1 MKLSVVIVNYNV
13 KHFLKQCLMSVQKAS
28 KSLETEVFVVD
39 NNSADGSVEM
49 VQKEFPW
56 VKLIANKKNVGFS
69 KANNQAIRQAKGEYV
84 LLLNPDT
91 FVEEN
96 TFTLVTGYMDSHPEV
111 GGLGVK
117 MIDGN
122 GDFLPESKRGLPTP
136 MVAFYKMF
144 GLSKLFSK
152 SKRFNRYYLGHL
164 DKDEINPVEIL
175 SGAFMLLRKSVLD
188 KIGLLDE
195 TFFMYGE
202 DIDLSYRILKA
213 GYQNVYF
220 PKTKIVHYKGESTKR
235 GSLNYVVTFYK
246 AMKIFV
252 DKHFASSGY
261 AKLFKTLINFAIIF
275 RAFIAILG
283 RIFKRTILPLL
294 DTTFI
299 YAGYLLVLVPYWE
312 RFYLHGHYPE
322 FYLYVVLPAYTLM
335 WQLFLFFN
343 GAYDNPISLKNTLKG
358 VLWGTLF
365 ILIMYSLVSEQYRF
379 SRALILIGAVWVGT
393 VTIALRW
400 GIGKLKWFDYRIA
413 EEIKKR
419 IAVVSAPEEYGK
431 IKKLL
436 VSLNLP
442 VDFIGHIS
450 TGKND
455 TSDNDYLGNIER
467 INEIIKMNK
476 INEIIFSA
484 KSLSSSQIIR
494 LMMQLADAS
503 VEFKIASPDGMSV
516 IGSSSVNTNGEIYV
530 VSFNSIN
537 TSKNKRLKRLFDIVS
552 SLVFL
557 LFSPVLMW
565 LQKDKK
571 KFFRNV
577 FSVLSGK
584 KSWVGFYVKH
594 SVHFSNVDLK
604 PGIFPPLPE
613 ETMGTLPDEAIEK
626 INLNYAQNYSL
637 LGDITI
643 VMNHI
648 KHLDR

>member
-13 KHFLKQCLMSVQKAS
+13 RHFLKQCLVSVQKAS
-28 KSLETEVFVVD
+28 KNIETEVFVVD

-49 VQKEFPW
+49 VRREFPW
-56 VKLIANKKNVGFS
+56 VKLIANKENVGFS
-69 KANNQAIRQAKGEYV
+69 RANNQAIRQAKGEYI

-96 TFTLVTGYMDSHPEV
+96 TFTLVTQYMDEHPEA

-144 GLSKLFSK
+144 GLSKLFPK

-164 DKDEINPVEIL
+164 DKDETNYVEIL

-188 KIGLLDE
+188 KTGLLDE

-213 GYQNVYF
+213 GYKNVYF

-261 AKLFKTLINFAIIF
+261 AKLFKALINFAIIF
-275 RAFIAILG
+275 RASIAIFD
-283 RIFKRTILPLL
+283 RIFKKMVLPLL
-294 DTTFI
+294 DATFI
-299 YAGYLLVLVPYWE
+299 YAGYLFVLVPYWE
-312 RFYLHGHYPE
+312 KFYLHGHYPGI
-322 FYLYVVLPAYTLM
+322 YLYIVLPAYTLV
-335 WQLFLFFN
+335 WQLSMYFN
-343 GAYDNPISLKNTLKG
+343 GAYDNPISLKNTIKG

-365 ILIMYSLVSEQYRF
+365 ILIIYSLASEHYRF
-379 SRALILIGAVWVGT
+379 SRALILIGTVWVSAVT
-393 VTIALRW
+393 VILRLV
-400 GIGKLKWFDYRIA
+400 IGKLKLFDYKIT

-419 IAVVSAPEEYGK
+419 VAVVSATEEYDK

-436 VSLNLP
+436 VSLNIP

-450 TGKND
+450 TGNNG
-455 TSDNDYLGNIER
+455 SGNDYLGNIER
-467 INEIIKMNK
+467 INEIIRINK

-484 KSLSSSQIIR
+484 KSLSSSEIIK
-494 LMMQLADAS
+494 LMMNLSGAN

-537 TSKNKRLKRLFDIVS
+537 TPKNKRLKRLFDIIS
-552 SLVFL
+552 SVVFL

-565 LQKDKK
+565 IQKNKK
-571 KFFRNV
+571 KFFGNI

-584 KSWVGFYVKH
+584 KSWVGFYVK
-594 SVHFSNVDLK
+594 SPVNFSNIDLK

-613 ETMGTLPDEAIEK
+613 KTMSSLPDEAIEK

-643 VMNHI
+643 VMNNI
-648 KHLDR
+648 KKLDG